1 MSISISMEDVRN
13 NIRSGNYK
21 EPKRPENTRE
31 KNIDY
36 IFDENKTV
44 KENREM
50 VEAYNKQTKI
60 NLINYRNDC
69 YQKYEDFKND
79 LMAALEN
86 DYGFN
91 PVQAKIVYDN
101 SYDEGH
107 AYGYEEIVTYAE
119 CYAEFASKFLDATPG
134 VRD

>member
-1 MSISISMEDVRN
+1 MSILISMEDVRN

-50 VEAYNKQTKI
+50 VKAYNDQAKI

-69 YQKYEDFKND
+69 YNKYKDFKND
-79 LMAALEN
+79 LIAALEN

-91 PVQAKIVYDN
+91 PVQAKIVYDKA
-101 SYDEGH
+101 YDEGH
-107 AYGYEEIVTYAE
+107 AYGYEEIVNCVEDYAD
-119 CYAEFASKFLDATPG
+119 FASKFLDVTPG